1 MKAGEMLIS
10 FGGQPLNMNLA
21 TSLQTKKYLYN
32 KGETGDA
39 PIGHRLPLFAPAK
52 IATSMMSER

>member
-1 MKAGEMLIS
+1 MLIS